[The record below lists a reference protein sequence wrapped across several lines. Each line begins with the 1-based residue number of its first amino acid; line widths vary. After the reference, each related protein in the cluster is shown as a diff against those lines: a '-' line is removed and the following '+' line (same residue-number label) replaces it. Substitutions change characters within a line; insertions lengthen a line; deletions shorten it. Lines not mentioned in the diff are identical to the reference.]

1 MPLGPEKVEHP
12 TNRAA
17 ICPPRGSPG
26 NLGRIFEIP
35 GPQGTTLLQ
44 RAEDGDAQSLI
55 LLHPG
60 ADLLQPGA
68 GPLAEGS
75 HPHLM
80 NGVILRQHNRSRMR
94 PVLEESTLLT
104 EQDVQEHWII
114 APEATQQ
121 HEQMDAIADVDVIK

>member
-1 MPLGPEKVEHP
+1 MPLRPEEVEHP

-26 NLGRIFEIP
+26 NLDRIFEIP

-44 RAEDGDAQSLI
+44 RIEYGGAQGLI

-60 ADLLQPGA
+60 TDMLRPGI
-68 GPLAEGS
+68 GHLAVGS

-80 NGVILRQHNRSRMR
+80 DGVILRQHNRSRMR
-94 PVLEESTLLT
+94 PVLEESTLL
-104 EQDVQEHWII
+104 
-114 APEATQQ
+114 PE
-121 HEQMDAIADVDVIK
+121 